1 MAKSAD
7 GPWAPLCDELQA
19 SLIRLV
25 MPEVRIGLQC
35 LATCQIPTRF
45 LLLNIF
51 GGNWSALC
59 LVAGQT
65 LDVKT
70 IHINNNNNNNN
81 NNNDDI
87 YIHICLPYE

>member
-1 MAKSAD
+1 MSCNL
-7 GPWAPLCDELQA
+7 PNSHTFSP
-19 SLIRLV
+19 
-25 MPEVRIGLQC
+25 
-35 LATCQIPTRF
+35 
-45 LLLNIF
+45 LNIF

-81 NNNDDI
+81 NNDI
-87 YIHICLPYE
+87 YIYIYVCHMNDHI